1 MGLNAFFTF
10 DMILGL
16 NMSWQVAFTAVL
28 VAGIVWGII
37 SYTAI
42 KAGRENFKD
51 ISVTMVYLSLIYLL
65 K

>member
-28 VAGIVWGII
+28 VAGIV
-37 SYTAI
+37 
-42 KAGRENFKD
+42 
-51 ISVTMVYLSLIYLL
+51 L
-65 K
+65 